1 MYTGLA
7 HASLAG
13 ISADS
18 IGLPIDQIRISGNI
32 KTQEKYIIKWTGISD
47 RQILS
52 IPLLNNALQE
62 LRDTDLFKEI
72 NFQTERHENGEL
84 TLHILLEEK
93 RYWLLLPRISRNG
106 DGDVKTG
113 SGCACITC
121 REQIRH

>member
-1 MYTGLA
+1 MRTGRKILRHLLLWMVVCCVMYTGLA

-52 IPLLNNALQE
+52 IPLLNNALQ
-62 LRDTDLFKEI
+62 
-72 NFQTERHENGEL
+72 
-84 TLHILLEEK
+84 
-93 RYWLLLPRISRNG
+93 
-106 DGDVKTG
+106 
-113 SGCACITC
+113 
-121 REQIRH
+121 